1 MRKPEGK
8 NPSGSACQKTFD
20 TLRETAKKEFRSRN
34 FHSASLRYRCAVA
47 RSPRVAISRRLY
59 SAMPRL
65 RNRLI
70 FGIKSKKRTFFRP
83 FLPADFCIQSPPK
96 MVWAFIDGLNRREKS
111 LRLMRIHFTA
121 PASGTRPRRR
131 FRPGSHPFRPRK
143 TAAMRP
149 CRWCRPPASR
159 I

>member
-96 MVWAFIDGLNRREKS
+96 MVWAFIDGLTFVLRSGCHRR
-111 LRLMRIHFTA
+111 LFQLHIILLDPLIRIEM
-121 PASGTRPRRR
+121 RRR
-131 FRPGSHPFRPRK
+131 TLDNPLHGIARNLHLLFRGK
-143 TAAMRP
+143 EA
-149 CRWCRPPASR
+149 
-159 I
+159 